1 MKSEKEFLRMN
12 ETNQKAFSARDF
24 MAAAVFFLILIPLLP
39 VFLLGYVLWVA
50 RFAAGRKS
58 SASATAQA
66 PLFAR
71 WVQHH
76 LGARRDDAASRL
88 WRVAPGAPPLAW
100 RLVAGPLL
108 LAHRVTGYI
117 LKTFRYP
124 FEGEITIQNQGAARQ
139 TFYDRMVQQYLP
151 EMAQFVI
158 LGAGFDTRA
167 FNLPKDAKVRS
178 FEIDTPATVAVKREM
193 LAKAGIDAAGVGLT
207 AADFERE
214 DWLAKLIEVGFD
226 PSQPALFIWE
236 GVTMYLDRAAVEDT
250 LRKIASTAKGSVV
263 AFDYFTTEV
272 LESDALMMRS
282 IRASLSA
289 GGEPLKFG
297 VDRTPPS
304 RERLAELL
312 QACGLT
318 IIEQRTLGQETEGK
332 RLGRLRGCSRE
343 VSGKTGLRK

>member
-1 MKSEKEFLRMN
+1 MN
-12 ETNQKAFSARDF
+12 KNNQKKVPASNPL
-24 MAAAVFFLILIPLLP
+24 AAAVFFLILIPLLP
-39 VFLLGYVLWVA
+39 VFLLGYVIWVA

-71 WVQHH
+71 WVQHQ
-76 LGARRDDAASRL
+76 LGARPDDAASRL
-88 WRVAPGAPPLAW
+88 WRVAPGAPALAW

-108 LAHRVTGYI
+108 LAHRVTGYV

-139 TFYDRMVQQYLP
+139 TFYDRVVQQYLP
-151 EMAQFVI
+151 ERAQFVI

-167 FNLPKDAKVRS
+167 LNQPKDAKVRS
-178 FEIDTPATVAVKREM
+178 FEVDTPATIAVKREM
-193 LAKAGIDAAGVGLT
+193 LAKAGIDATGVALT
-207 AADFERE
+207 AADFEKE

-226 PSQPALFIWE
+226 PGKPALFIWE
-236 GVTMYLDRAAVEDT
+236 GVTPYLDRAAVEDT

-289 GGEPLKFG
+289 GGEPVKSG
-297 VDRTPPS
+297 IDSTPPL
-304 RERLAELL
+304 RDRIVELL
-312 QACGLT
+312 RSCGLELV
-318 IIEQRTLGQETEGK
+318 EQRTLGQETEGK
-332 RLGRLRGCSRE
+332 RAWGGFAIA
-343 VSGKTGLRK
+343 VVK

>member
-1 MKSEKEFLRMN
+1 M
-12 ETNQKAFSARDF
+12 TTTYQKGTPASSPI
-24 MAAAVFFLILIPLLP
+24 AAAVFFLILIPLLP
-39 VFLLGYVLWVA
+39 VFLLGYVIWVA
-50 RFAAGRKS
+50 RFAFGRKS

-76 LGARRDDAASRL
+76 LGARTDDAASRL
-88 WRVAPGAPPLAW
+88 WRIAPGAPPLAW

-108 LAHRVTGYI
+108 LAHRVTGYV

-139 TFYDRMVQQYLP
+139 TFYDRVVQQYLP
-151 EMAQFVI
+151 ERAQFVI

-167 FNLPKDAKVRS
+167 LNLPEDAKARS

-193 LAKAGIDAAGVGLT
+193 LAKAGIDTTGVALA
-207 AADFERE
+207 AADFEKE
-214 DWLAKLIEVGFD
+214 DWLANLIDVGFD
-226 PSQPALFIWE
+226 LGKSALFIWE
-236 GVTMYLDRAAVEDT
+236 GVTMYLDQAAVEDT
-250 LRKIASTAKGSVV
+250 LRKIASSAVGTIV

-272 LESDALMMRS
+272 LESNALMMRF

-297 VDRTPPS
+297 IDSTPPL
-304 RERLAELL
+304 RDRVAELL
-312 QACGLT
+312 QSCGLEL
-318 IIEQRTLGQETEGK
+318 IEQRTLGDETDGK
-332 RLGRLRGCSRE
+332 RAWGGFAIA
-343 VSGKTGLRK
+343 VVK

>member
-1 MKSEKEFLRMN
+1 MN
-12 ETNQKAFSARDF
+12 QSNQKAAWASNPI
-24 MAAAVFFLILIPLLP
+24 AAAVFFLILIPLLP
-39 VFLLGYVLWVA
+39 VFLLGYVIWVA
-50 RFAAGRKS
+50 RFALGRKS

-76 LGARRDDAASRL
+76 LGARPDDTASRL

-108 LAHRVTGYI
+108 LAHRVTGYV

-124 FEGEITIQNQGAARQ
+124 FVGEITIQNQGAARQ
-139 TFYDRMVQQYLP
+139 TFYDRVVQQYLS
-151 EMAQFVI
+151 ERTQFVI

-167 FNLPKDAKVRS
+167 LNLPKDAKVRS
-178 FEIDTPATVAVKREM
+178 FEIDTPATVAVKCEM
-193 LAKAGIDAAGVGLT
+193 LAKAGIDTTGVALT
-207 AADFERE
+207 AADFEKE
-214 DWLAKLIEVGFD
+214 DWLAKLIDVGFD
-226 PSQPALFIWE
+226 PGKPALFIWE
-236 GVTMYLDRAAVEDT
+236 GVTMYLDQAAVEAT

-272 LESDALMMRS
+272 LESDALMLRS

-297 VDRTPPS
+297 VDSTPPS

-318 IIEQRTLGQETEGK
+318 LVEQRTLGQETDGK
-332 RLGRLRGCSRE
+332 RAWGGFATAI
-343 VSGKTGLRK
+343 VK